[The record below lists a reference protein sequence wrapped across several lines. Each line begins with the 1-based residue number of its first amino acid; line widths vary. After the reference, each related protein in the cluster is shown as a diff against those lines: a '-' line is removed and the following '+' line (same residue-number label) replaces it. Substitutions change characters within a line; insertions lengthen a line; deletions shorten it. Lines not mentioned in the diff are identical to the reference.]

1 MLPPRPQI
9 VRIPTRH
16 FKLKQHQESAHSQ
29 NRLPRCE
36 QIYPIRKR
44 LGTVEYYRVSLRLP
58 SRLHT
63 SISFAPCSS
72 KGPGVK
78 DAVGSVGAET
88 TINTSDLAGILMIA
102 VQALES
108 RTAALADLTTEN
120 ADLKERVEELE
131 RTIKKRT

>member
-1 MLPPRPQI
+1 M
-9 VRIPTRH
+9 
-16 FKLKQHQESAHSQ
+16 
-29 NRLPRCE
+29 
-36 QIYPIRKR
+36 
-44 LGTVEYYRVSLRLP
+44 
-58 SRLHT
+58 
-63 SISFAPCSS
+63 
-72 KGPGVK
+72 
-78 DAVGSVGAET
+78 GSVGAET